1 VKKPP
6 VFVAGAVLI
15 DERTGRFLISQR
27 PPGKQYAGYWEFP
40 GGKVNMGESPEAACV
55 RELREELNIDI
66 ALEALEP
73 WTFLAHTYPEY
84 QVIMLLSVCRHWSG
98 ELIGLE
104 GQAFQWVTADEA
116 KSIKILPGDVPLL
129 PKLAALMPDFTP
141 LSNRG

>member
-1 VKKPP
+1 MKKPP

-84 QVIMLLSVCRHWSG
+84 QVIMLLYVCRHWSG